1 VLDISLLGEVRVA
14 IDSSLVALR
23 STRVLALLGFLV
35 AHRGAPQ
42 RREYIAAQFWPD
54 SPEPQAR
61 TNLRRELHA
70 LRAELPQ
77 VDQWLVATGGTLL
90 WQLDHSCRVDVEVF
104 ETAADR
110 AAVAWAAADT
120 PSFRVAAAD
129 AVRAYR
135 GGFMPALYEDWA
147 LAERDRLHRRCLNL
161 LDQLIE
167 AERNDGS
174 YGPAIELARR
184 RIDLE
189 PLEEV
194 GYRTLLQLQALAGDR
209 AAALQTYHRCTSVLE
224 RELGVAPDPATAAEY
239 ERLASVPPTT
249 PAGGRHAM
257 APTLAAKVPTS
268 SPVRLVGRER
278 ELGLLHRR
286 WQEAGRGLAGF
297 AVITGEAG
305 VGKSRLLDEFCS
317 VIQRGGFDALRAR
330 CFAARGRLALA
341 PVSEWLRSPALRAA
355 TSRLEPVWAR
365 EVDRLV
371 PPEGTG
377 PAARPSPMADA
388 WQRHRFFEG
397 LARAV
402 LSLGRPTLL
411 AVDDLQWCDEHT
423 LAWLQLLLHLGQ
435 DHPLLVVAA
444 TRPEEV
450 DGNAEL
456 AEMLRALRS
465 AGQVTD
471 VAVAPLEPRQCAEL
485 AGAVRGRA
493 LGPDEARRLYAA
505 TGGYPL
511 LVIESV
517 RARLL
522 DTVGTADAAEPA
534 GGSGQPDL
542 GPKARAVLSGRIAQA
557 GPTAREVA
565 ELAAVVGR
573 DFTLDLLAAA
583 SDLDGDALIGAVD
596 ELWRRRIIRTRP
608 PAGYDFVHDLLR
620 ATAYGE
626 ISPPRRTLLHRRVA
640 DALELIHATDPGVA
654 AAAAAYHFE
663 RADCPAL
670 AVPQHVLAAEVA
682 TTVFANSKA
691 IRHYRRA
698 AELLRREPAGADRDE
713 RELAVRAAMA
723 APLNAQ
729 YGYASTEVQAVLER
743 THDLA
748 ERLGDTRLQLI
759 SLVGLFGT
767 SFVQGHVA
775 ESYEIAQRSLEL
787 SHLHPDVT
795 GQAHFV
801 MGGSSTSLGL
811 HEQSVHHFALAHEL
825 CYGEVPSVVGT
836 RVEVHARAWS
846 AHALWLLGRDDDALH
861 WCEWAIARAEEV
873 DHPYSLAVALAYAAI
888 TFQLLGDVER
898 TLEYASRVREICGRY
913 EIAYYGE
920 WGMILAG
927 WSAGGTDGAALIRQG
942 LGNLRD
948 QGALARH
955 PYYLALLAETLLSA
969 GQADTAAALLESARA
984 AAAAHDDRWWLPEL
998 YRLSARCRGAEP
1010 AGALARAVA
1019 LAEQQGAVALA
1030 RRAAADLAELPRTV
1044 GERSANA

>member
-1 VLDISLLGEVRVA
+1 MLDISLLGEVRVA

-663 RADCPAL
+663 RADCPAR

-888 TFQLLGDVER
+888 TLQLLGDVER

>member
-120 PSFRVAAAD
+120 PAFRVAAAD

-278 ELGLLHRR
+278 ELGLLQRR

-355 TSRLEPVWAR
+355 TSRLDPVWAR

-626 ISPPRRTLLHRRVA
+626 TSPPRRTLLHRRVA

-663 RADCPAL
+663 RADCPAR

-888 TFQLLGDVER
+888 TLQLLGDVER